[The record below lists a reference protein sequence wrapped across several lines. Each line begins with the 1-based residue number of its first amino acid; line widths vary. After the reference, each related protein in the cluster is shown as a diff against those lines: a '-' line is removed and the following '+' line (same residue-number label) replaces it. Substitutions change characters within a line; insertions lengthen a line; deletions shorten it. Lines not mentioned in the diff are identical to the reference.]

1 MDKSARIYVAGHRG
15 LAGSAILR
23 TLIARGYRNL
33 LTRTHAQLDLT
44 DQAAVRQFFRAEQP
58 QYVFLAAGRVGGILA
73 NASRPAEFIA
83 ENLAIQ
89 TNVLHEAW
97 CTGVKKLLFLGSSCI
112 YPKLAPQPLRE
123 SALLSGALETTNE
136 AYAVAKIAGIKMCS
150 AYNRQYGT
158 DFLCVQP
165 TNLFGPADNYDEH
178 SSHVMAALIRKFH
191 EAKTSAA
198 ESVPIWGTGMP
209 RREFLYSDDLA
220 EAGTML
226 MERSRACEIG
236 ELINIGY
243 GEDITIRELAHT
255 IARVVGF
262 HGELRF
268 DTTKPDGTPR
278 KLLDCSRINALGWRP
293 RIPLEQG
300 LRLAYADFLKS
311 RWAQTPSE
319 EAQTA

>member
-1 MDKSARIYVAGHRG
+1 CARIWRSHGATRCAAAKDSASTTTTNKAMDKSARIYVAGHRG

-44 DQAAVRQFFRAEQP
+44 DQAAVRQFFRADQP

-136 AYAVAKIAGIKMCS
+136 AYAVAKIAGIKMC
-150 AYNRQYGT
+150 
-158 DFLCVQP
+158 
-165 TNLFGPADNYDEH
+165 
-178 SSHVMAALIRKFH
+178 
-191 EAKTSAA
+191 
-198 ESVPIWGTGMP
+198 
-209 RREFLYSDDLA
+209 
-220 EAGTML
+220 
-226 MERSRACEIG
+226 
-236 ELINIGY
+236 
-243 GEDITIRELAHT
+243 
-255 IARVVGF
+255 
-262 HGELRF
+262 
-268 DTTKPDGTPR
+268 
-278 KLLDCSRINALGWRP
+278 
-293 RIPLEQG
+293 
-300 LRLAYADFLKS
+300 
-311 RWAQTPSE
+311 
-319 EAQTA
+319 